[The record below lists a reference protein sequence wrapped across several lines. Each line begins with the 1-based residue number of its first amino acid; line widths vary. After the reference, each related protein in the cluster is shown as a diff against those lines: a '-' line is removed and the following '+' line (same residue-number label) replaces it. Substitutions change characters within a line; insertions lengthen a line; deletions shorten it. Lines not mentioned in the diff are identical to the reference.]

1 MYLEI
6 IRKIID
12 NMYVHDLMTRVKAGR
27 ELRK

>member
-1 MYLEI
+1 MHLEI

-12 NMYVHDLMTRVKAGR
+12 NMYVHDLMTGVKAGR